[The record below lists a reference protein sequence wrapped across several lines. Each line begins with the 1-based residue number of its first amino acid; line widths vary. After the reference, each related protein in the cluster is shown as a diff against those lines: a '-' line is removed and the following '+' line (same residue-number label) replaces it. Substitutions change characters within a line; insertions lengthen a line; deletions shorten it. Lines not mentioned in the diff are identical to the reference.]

1 MVKLLL
7 NEQKRKLPVLQK
19 KHILLAFLAP
29 PKRIAT
35 NQNETV
41 LATLVA
47 AGVPIKQAC
56 TNGVCGV
63 CLTPLLSGEIDYA
76 TRHPYGLNEK
86 EKQNGYFLPCI
97 ATCKTDIA
105 IDRPKVRLR

>member
-1 MVKLLL
+1 MTSKLIQLTFL
-7 NEQKRKLPVLQK
+7 DPEQSIQAEPE
-19 KHILLAFLAP
+19 
-29 PKRIAT
+29 
-35 NQNETV
+35 ETIMSA
-41 LATLVA
+41 LKS

-76 TRHPYGLNEK
+76 QHLPHGLNDK

>member
-1 MVKLLL
+1 MTSKLIQLTFL
-7 NEQKRKLPVLQK
+7 DPEQSIQAEPG
-19 KHILLAFLAP
+19 
-29 PKRIAT
+29 
-35 NQNETV
+35 ETIMSA
-41 LATLVA
+41 LKS
-47 AGVPIKQAC
+47 AGIPIKQAC

-76 TRHPYGLNEK
+76 QRLPHGLNDK

>member
-1 MVKLLL
+1 MTLKLIQLTFL
-7 NEQKRKLPVLQK
+7 DSEQFIQAEPG
-19 KHILLAFLAP
+19 
-29 PKRIAT
+29 
-35 NQNETV
+35 ETIMSA
-41 LATLVA
+41 LKS
-47 AGVPIKQAC
+47 AGIPIKQAC

-76 TRHPYGLNEK
+76 QRLPHGLNDK

>member
-1 MVKLLL
+1 MQQKLIPL
-7 NEQKRKLPVLQK
+7 K
-19 KHILLAFLAP
+19 KKIHLAFLDP
-29 PKRIAT
+29 EQSILVE
-35 NQNETV
+35 QDEIV
-41 LATLVA
+41 LTALVS
-47 AGVPIKQAC
+47 AGIPIKQAC

-76 TRHPYGLNEK
+76 NRQPHGLNEK

-97 ATCKTDIA
+97 ATCKTDIS

>member
-1 MVKLLL
+1 M
-7 NEQKRKLPVLQK
+7 PQK
-19 KHILLAFLAP
+19 KKIHLAFLEPEQSIQAEP
-29 PKRIAT
+29 E
-35 NQNETV
+35 ETIMSA
-41 LATLVA
+41 LKS

-76 TRHPYGLNEK
+76 QRLPHGLNNR

-105 IDRPKVRLR
+105 IGKPKVRLR

>member
-1 MVKLLL
+1 MTSKLIQLTFL
-7 NEQKRKLPVLQK
+7 DPEQFIQAEPE
-19 KHILLAFLAP
+19 
-29 PKRIAT
+29 
-35 NQNETV
+35 ETIMSA
-41 LATLVA
+41 LKS
-47 AGVPIKQAC
+47 AGIPIKQAC

-76 TRHPYGLNEK
+76 QRLPHGLNDK

>member
-1 MVKLLL
+1 MTSKLIQLTFL
-7 NEQKRKLPVLQK
+7 DPEQSIQAEPE
-19 KHILLAFLAP
+19 
-29 PKRIAT
+29 
-35 NQNETV
+35 ETIMSA
-41 LATLVA
+41 LKS

-76 TRHPYGLNEK
+76 QRLPHGLNDK

-105 IDRPKVRLR
+105 IDQPKVLPKLKT

>member
-1 MVKLLL
+1 MTLKLIQLTFL
-7 NEQKRKLPVLQK
+7 DSEQFIQAEPE
-19 KHILLAFLAP
+19 
-29 PKRIAT
+29 
-35 NQNETV
+35 ETIMSA
-41 LATLVA
+41 LKS
-47 AGVPIKQAC
+47 AGIPIKQAC

-76 TRHPYGLNEK
+76 QRLPHGLNDK

>member
-1 MVKLLL
+1 VTLKLIQLTFL
-7 NEQKRKLPVLQK
+7 DSEQFIQAEPG
-19 KHILLAFLAP
+19 
-29 PKRIAT
+29 
-35 NQNETV
+35 ETIMSA
-41 LATLVA
+41 LKS
-47 AGVPIKQAC
+47 AGIPIKQAC

-76 TRHPYGLNEK
+76 QRLPHGLNDK

>member
-1 MVKLLL
+1 M
-7 NEQKRKLPVLQK
+7 QK
-19 KHILLAFLAP
+19 KHI
-29 PKRIAT
+29 PKKKEIHLTFFDPEQFIQAD
-35 NQNETV
+35 QEETV
-41 LATLVA
+41 LHALIL

-63 CLTPLLSGEIDYA
+63 CLTPLLSGEIDY
-76 TRHPYGLNEK
+76 TNRLPHGLNEK

-105 IDRPKVRLR
+105 IGRPKVKLR

>member
-1 MVKLLL
+1 MPQKLI
-7 NEQKRKLPVLQK
+7 PK
-19 KHILLAFLAP
+19 KKKIHLAFVDLEQS
-29 PKRIAT
+29 I
-35 NQNETV
+35 
-41 LATLVA
+41 LVEQDEIILTA
-47 AGVPIKQAC
+47 LMSAGIPIKQAC

-76 TRHPYGLNEK
+76 NQQPHGLNEK

-97 ATCKTDIA
+97 ATCKSDIS

>member
-1 MVKLLL
+1 VQQKLIS
-7 NEQKRKLPVLQK
+7 QK
-19 KHILLAFLAP
+19 KKIHLTFLDP
-29 PKRIAT
+29 EQSI
-35 NQNETV
+35 QVEQDETV
-41 LATLVA
+41 LVA
-47 AGVPIKQAC
+47 LMSAGIQIKQAC

-76 TRHPYGLNEK
+76 NRQPHGLNEK

-97 ATCKTDIA
+97 ATCKSDIA